1 MAETVEPNPP
11 TTPSSRR
18 PLRVFASL
26 AAALVILA
34 ILLAIVAWL
43 PIRRAR
49 DEWRGGRNA
58 EAIATAENWSRIRLW
73 PNQYHQ
79 LLAVSYLSVG
89 NDAAARPHLESLR
102 GHRIWI
108 PAIAKT
114 EVARRLFERGR
125 YQAFL
130 AYDDAS
136 QELRTPAE
144 ARLDRAAA
152 LAAVNRLDDAATALQ
167 NVGSSVDAARADTVR
182 RAIDERRRGSYPVA
196 VDREGKTIAVL
207 QVANND
213 VVAVNTDF
221 QPLVDAAGSQL
232 TLERATL
239 DRPGHDLIETTLDP
253 DVQKAALFALGGFR
267 GALVA
272 IDPKTNEILAIATN
286 RGQGPEANLAL
297 DAQYEPGSVIKVLTI
312 LNALERNVP
321 LDSMFP
327 YTCTGNLAIDGRQ
340 FGDWLPGGHGV
351 LPDVDEALAE
361 SCNVVFG
368 DVGLRIGPD
377 GLLQFMHRAG
387 FDTQADLG
395 LWHVPLGRN
404 VGRLFNRFET
414 AYYAIGLEHE
424 TATPLHIAMLASAVA
439 NRGVLT
445 TPRLVRARR
454 SILGD
459 VTEQPPVQAKEQ
471 LASKEHAERV
481 IRAMT
486 AVATRPKGT
495 GRRAPI
501 DGVTI
506 ALKTGTA
513 GKREAGYN
521 ATIMAFAPVES
532 PKIAFAVMI
541 ENSGPAEFGAAKV
554 AHDFLARIEPRLK

>member
-1 MAETVEPNPP
+1 MAETVEP
-11 TTPSSRR
+11 TTPTPPPSRR
-18 PLRVFASL
+18 PVRVFAGL
-26 AAALVILA
+26 AAALLVLGV
-34 ILLAIVAWL
+34 LLAIVTWL

-49 DEWRGGRNA
+49 EEWRSGRTA
-58 EAIATAENWSRIRLW
+58 EAIATAESWSRVRLW
-73 PNQYHQ
+73 PNQYRQ
-79 LLAVSYLSVG
+79 LLAASYLSVG
-89 NDAAARPHLESLR
+89 NDAAARPHLDSLR

-108 PAIAKT
+108 PAVAKA
-114 EVARRLFERGR
+114 EVAQRMFARGR
-125 YQAFL
+125 YEAFL

-152 LAAVNRLDDAATALQ
+152 LAAVNRLDDAASALQ
-167 NVGSSVDAARADTVR
+167 NVGSGIDAARVDTVR
-182 RAIDERRRGSYPVA
+182 RAVDERRRGAYPVA
-196 VDREGKTIAVL
+196 VDRDGKTIAML

-213 VVAVNTDF
+213 VVAVNADF

-232 TLERATL
+232 TLERAAL
-239 DRPGHDLIETTLDP
+239 DHPGHDLIETTLDAE
-253 DVQKAALFALGGFR
+253 VQKAALFALGGFR
-267 GALVA
+267 GAIVA
-272 IDPKTNEILAIATN
+272 IDPKTNEILAIASN
-286 RGQGPEANLAL
+286 RAQGPDANLAL

-321 LDSMFP
+321 LDGMFP

-351 LPDVDEALAE
+351 LPDLDEALAE

-387 FDTQADLG
+387 FDTEADLG
-395 LWHVPLGRN
+395 LWRVPLGRN

-424 TATPLHIAMLASAVA
+424 TATPLQIAMLASALA
-439 NRGVLT
+439 NRGTMT
-445 TPRLVRARR
+445 TPRLLRARR

-459 VTEQPPVQAKEQ
+459 ITEQPPEQTKEQ
-471 LASKEHAERV
+471 LASKEHAERA

-486 AVATRPKGT
+486 AVATRPRGT

-501 DGVTI
+501 DGVTL

-554 AHDFLARIEPRLK
+554 AHDFLAKLETRLR